1 MRLRLPSR
9 QTPGKTPGL
18 PVSDDLLATRLN
30 DALASLESVPVAKVT
45 GRLVKV
51 NGLMLQ
57 AVGCR
62 FKLEQRCLV
71 ETDNGAMTEAQVV
84 GFDHHTAYLMPIRQL
99 GGLFAGA
106 KVIPLQES
114 STVQISF
121 DWIGRIVNG
130 LGEPLDDGEPL
141 DRGDWL
147 SLDPC
152 PINPLKRRPVDTPL
166 DVGVRAIN
174 GLLTLGKG
182 QRIGLMAGSGVGK
195 SVLMG
200 MITKNTSAD
209 VIVVGLIGERGRE
222 VREFIE
228 RNLGPGGMQ
237 KAIVI
242 AAPADESPLMR
253 LRATKLCH
261 RVAEYFRDQ
270 GKDVLLLMDSLTR
283 YAMAQREIALS
294 LGEPPASRGYP
305 PSVFSLLPQL
315 LERAG
320 NGEHPDGSLT
330 AIYTVLAD
338 GDDQLDPVVDSAR
351 AILDGHVVLS
361 RTLAEQGHYPAID
374 INASVSRCM
383 NSCTQPSHVTVAN
396 QFRQLNANY
405 QQVKELLPLGGYQP
419 GQDPNLDQ
427 AVTMQPGLK
436 AYLQQAMDETADYTA
451 SLTRLAELFSQPDGQ
466 VMNNQQETHGRQ

>member
-1 MRLRLPSR
+1 MSNMLAHERLSERMSE
-9 QTPGKTPGL
+9 
-18 PVSDDLLATRLN
+18 AI
-30 DALASLESVPVAKVT
+30 ASLDSVPLARVT
-45 GRLVKV
+45 GRLIKV

-71 ETDNGAMTEAQVV
+71 ETAEGDMIKAQVV
-84 GFDHHTAYLMPIRQL
+84 GFEHNVAFLMPIRRL

-106 KVIPLQES
+106 KVVPLDGD
-114 STVQISF
+114 STVQISAQ
-121 DWIGRIVNG
+121 WLGRVLNG
-130 LGEPLDDGEPL
+130 QGDAIDDGPTIKGGDRISLEPK
-141 DRGDWL
+141 
-147 SLDPC
+147 

-174 GLLTLGKG
+174 GLLTIGKG

-200 MITKNTSAD
+200 MITKNTQAD

-228 RNLGPGGMQ
+228 RNLTPEARK

-253 LRATKLCH
+253 LRATLLCH
-261 RVAEYFRDQ
+261 RAAEYFRDQ
-270 GKDVLLLMDSLTR
+270 GKDVLMLMDSLTR

-320 NGEHPDGSLT
+320 NGENPEGSLT
-330 AIYTVLAD
+330 AIYTVLAE
-338 GDDQLDPVVDSAR
+338 GDDQQDPVVDSAR

-361 RTLAEQGHYPAID
+361 RHLAEQGHYPAID
-374 INASVSRCM
+374 INASISRCM
-383 NSCTQPSHVTVAN
+383 AACTQGSHSTIAN
-396 QFRQLNANY
+396 QFRALVSNY
-405 QQVKELLPLGGYQP
+405 LQVKELLPLGGYQP
-419 GQDPNLDQ
+419 GQDPELDRAVTLYPQLKNYLVQ
-427 AVTMQPGLK
+427 AV
-436 AYLQQAMDETADYTA
+436 DEQSDYVS
-451 SLTRLAELFSQPDGQ
+451 SLTSLAQLFHSSF
-466 VMNNQQETHGRQ
+466 

>member
-1 MRLRLPSR
+1 MTSASSP
-9 QTPGKTPGL
+9 
-18 PVSDDLLATRLN
+18 LLHDRLN
-30 DALASLESVPVAKVT
+30 DAIASLNLVPVARVT

-71 ETDNGAMTEAQVV
+71 ETDEGDMIEAQVV
-84 GFDHHTAYLMPIRQL
+84 GFDHNIAYLMPVRQL

-106 KVIPLQES
+106 KVIPLDGDS
-114 STVQISF
+114 SVNLGSH
-121 DWIGRIVNG
+121 WLGRVVNG
-130 LGEPLDDGEPL
+130 LGEALDDGAVLKGGDRVSLEPK
-141 DRGDWL
+141 
-147 SLDPC
+147 

-174 GLLTLGKG
+174 GLLTVGKG

-200 MITKNTSAD
+200 MITQNTEAD

-228 RNLGPGGMQ
+228 RNLTPEARK
-237 KAIVI
+237 KAIII

-253 LRATKLCH
+253 LRATLLCH
-261 RVAEYFRDQ
+261 RVAEYFRDK
-270 GKDVLLLMDSLTR
+270 GNDVLLLMDSLTR
-283 YAMAQREIALS
+283 YAMAQREIALA

-305 PSVFSLLPQL
+305 PSVFSVLPQL

-320 NGEHPDGSLT
+320 NSEHPDGSLT
-330 AIYTVLAD
+330 AIYTVLAE
-338 GDDQLDPVVDSAR
+338 GDDQQDPVVDSAR

-361 RTLAEQGHYPAID
+361 RSLAEQGHYPAID
-374 INASVSRCM
+374 INASISRCM
-383 NSCTQPSHVTVAN
+383 SGCTPEAHSTLAN
-396 QFRQLNANY
+396 QFRQLYSNY
-405 QQVKELLPLGGYQP
+405 LQVKELLPLGGYQP
-419 GQDPNLDQ
+419 GQDPELDQ
-427 AVTMQPGLK
+427 SVAMHPQLKNYLLQAANDAVDFQT
-436 AYLQQAMDETADYTA
+436 
-451 SLTRLAELFSQPDGQ
+451 SLTELAQLFQNP
-466 VMNNQQETHGRQ
+466 N

>member
-1 MRLRLPSR
+1 M
-9 QTPGKTPGL
+9 
-18 PVSDDLLATRLN
+18 SDSAFHERMN
-30 DALASLESVPVAKVT
+30 DAIASMSSIPIARVT

-57 AVGCR
+57 AVGCKFR
-62 FKLEQRCLV
+62 LEQRCLV
-71 ETDNGAMTEAQVV
+71 ETDDGEAIEAQVV
-84 GFDHHTAYLMPIRQL
+84 GFDRDVAYLMPVRQL
-99 GGLFAGA
+99 GGLYAGA
-106 KVIPLQES
+106 KVIPLDGD
-114 STVQISF
+114 STVALGEH
-121 DWIGRIVNG
+121 WLGRVVNG
-130 LGEPLDDGEPL
+130 LGEPFDDLGPLKGGEKV
-141 DRGDWL
+141 
-147 SLDPC
+147 SLNPQ
-152 PINPLKRRPVDTPL
+152 PINPMKRRMVDTPL
-166 DVGVRAIN
+166 DVGIRAMN

-200 MITKNTSAD
+200 MITKNTKAD
-209 VIVVGLIGERGRE
+209 IVVVGLIGERGRE

-228 RNLGPGGMQ
+228 RNLGEEGMRR
-237 KAIVI
+237 AVVI

-261 RVAEYFRDQ
+261 RVAEYFRDK

-305 PSVFSLLPQL
+305 PSVFGQLPQL

-338 GDDQLDPVVDSAR
+338 GDDQQDPVVDSAR

-361 RTLAEQGHYPAID
+361 RSLAEQGHYPAID
-374 INASVSRCM
+374 INASISRCM
-383 NSCTQPSHVTVAN
+383 SSCTETSHVTVAN
-396 QFRQLNANY
+396 RFRQLNANY
-405 QQVKELLPLGGYQP
+405 LQVKELLPLGGYQP
-419 GQDPNLDQ
+419 GQDPELDLSVRMFPLLKDFLVQ
-427 AVTMQPGLK
+427 QVDEVTD
-436 AYLQQAMDETADYTA
+436 YQQ
-451 SLTRLAELFSQPDGQ
+451 SLVRLAELFTQT
-466 VMNNQQETHGRQ
+466 QQG

>member
-1 MRLRLPSR
+1 
-9 QTPGKTPGL
+9 
-18 PVSDDLLATRLN
+18 VSDDQLATRLN
-30 DALASLESVPVAKVT
+30 DALASLESIPVAKVT

-71 ETDNGAMTEAQVV
+71 ETDNDGMIEAQVV
-84 GFDHHTAYLMPIRQL
+84 GFDHHTAYLMPIRQM

-106 KVIPLQES
+106 RVIPLEENS
-114 STVQISF
+114 SVALSA

-130 LGEPLDDGEPL
+130 LGEPLDDGPSLERGERFSLEPV
-141 DRGDWL
+141 
-147 SLDPC
+147 
-152 PINPLKRRPVDTPL
+152 PINPLKRRPVDAPL

-200 MITKNTSAD
+200 MITKNTEAD

-228 RNLGPGGMQ
+228 RNLGPAGMQ

-270 GKDVLLLMDSLTR
+270 GRDVLLLMDSLTR

-320 NGEHPDGSLT
+320 NGEHPHGSLT

-361 RTLAEQGHYPAID
+361 RALAEQGHYPAID

-419 GQDPNLDQ
+419 GQDPELDQ
-427 AVTMQPGLK
+427 AVKMQPGLK
-436 AYLQQAMDETADYTA
+436 GYLQQAVEETADFTA
-451 SLTRLAELFSQPDGQ
+451 SLAQLAELFSSSQPQGINRGQ
-466 VMNNQQETHGRQ
+466 

>member
-1 MRLRLPSR
+1 MTSASSP
-9 QTPGKTPGL
+9 
-18 PVSDDLLATRLN
+18 LLHDRLN
-30 DALASLESVPVAKVT
+30 DAIASLNLVPVARVT

-71 ETDNGAMTEAQVV
+71 ETDEGDMIEAQVV
-84 GFDHHTAYLMPIRQL
+84 GFDHNIAYLMPVRQL

-106 KVIPLQES
+106 KVIPLDGDS
-114 STVQISF
+114 SVNLGSH
-121 DWIGRIVNG
+121 WLGRVVNG
-130 LGEPLDDGEPL
+130 LGEALDDGAVLKGGDRVSLEPK
-141 DRGDWL
+141 
-147 SLDPC
+147 

-174 GLLTLGKG
+174 GLLTIGKG

-200 MITKNTSAD
+200 MITQNTEAD

-228 RNLGPGGMQ
+228 RNLTPEARK
-237 KAIVI
+237 KAIII

-253 LRATKLCH
+253 LRATLLCH
-261 RVAEYFRDQ
+261 RVAEYFRDK
-270 GKDVLLLMDSLTR
+270 GNDVLLLMDSLTR
-283 YAMAQREIALS
+283 YAMAQREIALA

-305 PSVFSLLPQL
+305 PSVFSVLPQL

-320 NGEHPDGSLT
+320 NSEHPDGSLT
-330 AIYTVLAD
+330 AIYTVLAE
-338 GDDQLDPVVDSAR
+338 GDDQQDPVVDSAR

-361 RTLAEQGHYPAID
+361 RSLAEQGHYPAID
-374 INASVSRCM
+374 INASISRCM
-383 NSCTQPSHVTVAN
+383 SGCTPEAHSTLAN
-396 QFRQLNANY
+396 QFRQLYSNY
-405 QQVKELLPLGGYQP
+405 LQVKELLPLGGYQP
-419 GQDPNLDQ
+419 GQDPELDQ
-427 AVTMQPGLK
+427 SVAMHPQLKNYLLQAANDAVDFQT
-436 AYLQQAMDETADYTA
+436 
-451 SLTRLAELFSQPDGQ
+451 SLTELAQLFQNP
-466 VMNNQQETHGRQ
+466 N

>member
-1 MRLRLPSR
+1 MTSASSP
-9 QTPGKTPGL
+9 
-18 PVSDDLLATRLN
+18 LLHDRLN
-30 DALASLESVPVAKVT
+30 DAIASLNLVPVARVT

-71 ETDNGAMTEAQVV
+71 ETDEGGMIEAQVV
-84 GFDHHTAYLMPIRQL
+84 GFDHNIAYLMPVRQL

-106 KVIPLQES
+106 KVIPLDGDS
-114 STVQISF
+114 SVNLGSH
-121 DWIGRIVNG
+121 WLGRVVNG
-130 LGEPLDDGEPL
+130 LGEALDDGAVLKGGDRVSLEPK
-141 DRGDWL
+141 
-147 SLDPC
+147 

-174 GLLTLGKG
+174 GLLTVGKG

-200 MITKNTSAD
+200 MITQNTEAD

-228 RNLGPGGMQ
+228 RNLTPEARK
-237 KAIVI
+237 KAIII

-253 LRATKLCH
+253 LRATLLCH
-261 RVAEYFRDQ
+261 RVAEYFRDK
-270 GKDVLLLMDSLTR
+270 GNDVLLLMDSLTR
-283 YAMAQREIALS
+283 YAMAQREIALA

-305 PSVFSLLPQL
+305 PSVFSVLPQL

-320 NGEHPDGSLT
+320 NSEHPDGSLT
-330 AIYTVLAD
+330 AIYTVLAE
-338 GDDQLDPVVDSAR
+338 GDDQQDPVVDSAR

-361 RTLAEQGHYPAID
+361 RSLAEQGHYPAID
-374 INASVSRCM
+374 INASISRCM
-383 NSCTQPSHVTVAN
+383 SGCTPEVHSTLAN
-396 QFRQLNANY
+396 QFRQLYSNY
-405 QQVKELLPLGGYQP
+405 LQVKELLPLGGYQP
-419 GQDPNLDQ
+419 GQDPELDQ
-427 AVTMQPGLK
+427 SVAMHPQLKNYLLQAANDAVDFQT
-436 AYLQQAMDETADYTA
+436 
-451 SLTRLAELFSQPDGQ
+451 SLTELAQLFQNP
-466 VMNNQQETHGRQ
+466 N

>member
-1 MRLRLPSR
+1 MSN
-9 QTPGKTPGL
+9 
-18 PVSDDLLATRLN
+18 PVASGQLSERLN
-30 DALASLESVPVAKVT
+30 DALASLDSVPVARVT

-62 FKLEQRCLV
+62 FKLEQRCMV
-71 ETDNGAMTEAQVV
+71 ETAEGDMIEAQVV
-84 GFDHHTAYLMPIRQL
+84 GFDHNVAYLMPIRRL

-106 KVIPLQES
+106 KVIPLEGDS
-114 STVQISF
+114 MVQISSQ
-121 DWIGRIVNG
+121 WLGRVVNG
-130 LGEPLDDGEPL
+130 LGEPLDDGPALRGGERVSLEPK
-141 DRGDWL
+141 
-147 SLDPC
+147 

-166 DVGVRAIN
+166 DVGVRTIN
-174 GLLTLGKG
+174 GLLTVGKG

-200 MITKNTSAD
+200 MITKNTEAD

-228 RNLGPGGMQ
+228 RNLSEQ
-237 KAIVI
+237 ARRKAIII

-253 LRATKLCH
+253 LRSTLLCH

-305 PSVFSLLPQL
+305 PSVFSILPQL

-320 NGEHPDGSLT
+320 NSDNLDGSLT
-330 AIYTVLAD
+330 AIYTVLAE
-338 GDDQLDPVVDSAR
+338 GDDQQDPVVDSAR

-361 RTLAEQGHYPAID
+361 RQLAEQGHYPAID
-374 INASVSRCM
+374 INASISRCM
-383 NSCTQPSHVTVAN
+383 SACTQPAHVTVAN
-396 QFRQLNANY
+396 QFRQLYSNY
-405 QQVKELLPLGGYQP
+405 LQVKELLPLGGYQP
-419 GQDPNLDQ
+419 GQDSELDR
-427 AVTMQPGLK
+427 AVAMYPQLK
-436 AYLQQAMDETADYTA
+436 AYLQQAAGEVVDYPS
-451 SLTRLAELFSQPDGQ
+451 SLTQLAQLFQ
-466 VMNNQQETHGRQ
+466 NQ

>member
-1 MRLRLPSR
+1 MTSASSP
-9 QTPGKTPGL
+9 
-18 PVSDDLLATRLN
+18 LLHDRLN
-30 DALASLESVPVAKVT
+30 DAIASLNLVPVARVT

-71 ETDNGAMTEAQVV
+71 ETDEGDMIEAQVV
-84 GFDHHTAYLMPIRQL
+84 GFDHNIAYLMPVRQL

-106 KVIPLQES
+106 KVIPLDGDS
-114 STVQISF
+114 SVNLGSH
-121 DWIGRIVNG
+121 WLGRVVNG
-130 LGEPLDDGEPL
+130 LGEALDDGAVLKGGDRVSLEPK
-141 DRGDWL
+141 
-147 SLDPC
+147 

-174 GLLTLGKG
+174 GLLTVGKG

-200 MITKNTSAD
+200 MITQNTEAD

-228 RNLGPGGMQ
+228 RNLTPEARK
-237 KAIVI
+237 KAIII

-253 LRATKLCH
+253 LRATLLCH
-261 RVAEYFRDQ
+261 RVAEYFRDK
-270 GKDVLLLMDSLTR
+270 GNDVLLLMDSLTR
-283 YAMAQREIALS
+283 YAMAQREIALA

-305 PSVFSLLPQL
+305 PSVFSVLPQL

-320 NGEHPDGSLT
+320 NSEHPDGSLT
-330 AIYTVLAD
+330 AIYTVLAE
-338 GDDQLDPVVDSAR
+338 GDDQQDPVVDSAR

-361 RTLAEQGHYPAID
+361 RSLAEQGHYPAID
-374 INASVSRCM
+374 INASISRCM
-383 NSCTQPSHVTVAN
+383 SGCTPEAHSTLAN
-396 QFRQLNANY
+396 QFRQLYSNY
-405 QQVKELLPLGGYQP
+405 LQVKELLPLGGYQP
-419 GQDPNLDQ
+419 GQDPELDQ
-427 AVTMQPGLK
+427 SVAMHPQLKKYLLQAANEAVDFQT
-436 AYLQQAMDETADYTA
+436 
-451 SLTRLAELFSQPDGQ
+451 SLTELAQLFQNP
-466 VMNNQQETHGRQ
+466 N

>member
-1 MRLRLPSR
+1 MSNPHSGGML
-9 QTPGKTPGL
+9 T
-18 PVSDDLLATRLN
+18 DRLN
-30 DALASLESVPVAKVT
+30 DAIASLDSVPVARVT

-71 ETDNGAMTEAQVV
+71 ETAEGDMIEAQVV
-84 GFDHHTAYLMPIRQL
+84 GFDHNVAYLMPIRRL

-106 KVIPLQES
+106 KVVPLEGD
-114 STVQISF
+114 STVQLSSQ
-121 DWIGRIVNG
+121 WLGRVVNG
-130 LGEPLDDGEPL
+130 LGEALDDGVPLRGGDRVSLEPK
-141 DRGDWL
+141 
-147 SLDPC
+147 

-166 DVGVRAIN
+166 DVGVRTIN
-174 GLLTLGKG
+174 GLLTVGKG

-200 MITKNTSAD
+200 MITQNTEAD

-228 RNLGPGGMQ
+228 RNLTEQ
-237 KAIVI
+237 ARRKAIII

-253 LRATKLCH
+253 LRATLLCH

-305 PSVFSLLPQL
+305 PSVFSVLPQL

-320 NGEHPDGSLT
+320 NSDNPDGSLS
-330 AIYTVLAD
+330 AIYTVLAE
-338 GDDQLDPVVDSAR
+338 GDDQQDPVVDSAR

-361 RTLAEQGHYPAID
+361 RQLAEQGHYPAID
-374 INASVSRCM
+374 VNASISRCM
-383 NSCTQPSHVTVAN
+383 SAVTPEAHVTVAN
-396 QFRQLNANY
+396 QFRQLYANY
-405 QQVKELLPLGGYQP
+405 LQVKELLPLGGYQP
-419 GQDPNLDQ
+419 GQDAELDR
-427 AVTMQPGLK
+427 AVSMYPHLK
-436 AYLQQAMDETADYTA
+436 AFLQQSANERVDYTA
-451 SLTRLAELFSQPDGQ
+451 SLTQLAQLFQMP
-466 VMNNQQETHGRQ
+466 

>member
-1 MRLRLPSR
+1 MSSS
-9 QTPGKTPGL
+9 
-18 PVSDDLLATRLN
+18 VSSGQLSERLN
-30 DALASLESVPVAKVT
+30 DALASLDSVPVARVT

-62 FKLEQRCLV
+62 FKLEQRCMV
-71 ETDNGAMTEAQVV
+71 ETAEGDMIEAQVV
-84 GFDHHTAYLMPIRQL
+84 GFDHNVAYLMPIRRL

-106 KVIPLQES
+106 KVIPLEGDS
-114 STVQISF
+114 MVQISSQ
-121 DWIGRIVNG
+121 WLGRVVNG
-130 LGEPLDDGEPL
+130 LGEPLDDGPALRGGERVSLEPK
-141 DRGDWL
+141 
-147 SLDPC
+147 

-166 DVGVRAIN
+166 DVGVRTIN
-174 GLLTLGKG
+174 GLLTVGKG

-200 MITKNTSAD
+200 MITKNTEAD

-228 RNLGPGGMQ
+228 RNLSEQ
-237 KAIVI
+237 ARKKAIII

-253 LRATKLCH
+253 LRSTLLCH

-305 PSVFSLLPQL
+305 PSVFSVLPQL

-320 NGEHPDGSLT
+320 NSDNPDGSLT
-330 AIYTVLAD
+330 AIYTVLAE
-338 GDDQLDPVVDSAR
+338 GDDQQDPVVDSAR

-361 RTLAEQGHYPAID
+361 RQLAEQGHYPAID
-374 INASVSRCM
+374 INASISRCM
-383 NSCTQPSHVTVAN
+383 SACTQPAHVTVSN
-396 QFRQLNANY
+396 QFRQLYSNY
-405 QQVKELLPLGGYQP
+405 LQVKELLPLGGYQP
-419 GQDPNLDQ
+419 GQDGELDR
-427 AVTMQPGLK
+427 AVAMYPQLK
-436 AYLQQAMDETADYTA
+436 AYLQQAAGEAVDYPS
-451 SLTRLAELFSQPDGQ
+451 SLTQLAQLFQ
-466 VMNNQQETHGRQ
+466 NQ

>member
-1 MRLRLPSR
+1 MSNPHSGGML
-9 QTPGKTPGL
+9 T
-18 PVSDDLLATRLN
+18 DRLN
-30 DALASLESVPVAKVT
+30 DAIASLDSVPVARVT

-71 ETDNGAMTEAQVV
+71 ETAEGDMIEAQVV
-84 GFDHHTAYLMPIRQL
+84 GFDHNVAYLMPIRRL

-106 KVIPLQES
+106 KVVPLEGD
-114 STVQISF
+114 STVQLSSQ
-121 DWIGRIVNG
+121 WLGRVVNG
-130 LGEPLDDGEPL
+130 LGEALDDGAPLRGGDRVSLEPK
-141 DRGDWL
+141 
-147 SLDPC
+147 

-166 DVGVRAIN
+166 DVGVRTIN
-174 GLLTLGKG
+174 GLLTVGKG

-200 MITKNTSAD
+200 MITQNTEAD

-228 RNLGPGGMQ
+228 CNLTEHTRR
-237 KAIVI
+237 KAIII

-253 LRATKLCH
+253 LRATLLCH

-305 PSVFSLLPQL
+305 PSVFSVLPQL

-320 NGEHPDGSLT
+320 NSDNPDGSLS
-330 AIYTVLAD
+330 AIYTVLAE
-338 GDDQLDPVVDSAR
+338 GDDQQDPVVDSAR

-361 RTLAEQGHYPAID
+361 RQLAEQGHYPAID
-374 INASVSRCM
+374 VNASISRCM
-383 NSCTQPSHVTVAN
+383 SAVTPEAHVTVAN
-396 QFRQLNANY
+396 QFRQLYANY
-405 QQVKELLPLGGYQP
+405 LQVKELLPLGGYQP
-419 GQDPNLDQ
+419 GQDAELDR
-427 AVTMQPGLK
+427 AVAMYPHLK
-436 AYLQQAMDETADYTA
+436 AFLQQSAKERVDYTA
-451 SLTRLAELFSQPDGQ
+451 SLTQLAQLFQMS
-466 VMNNQQETHGRQ
+466 

>member
-1 MRLRLPSR
+1 MSNISPL
-9 QTPGKTPGL
+9 
-18 PVSDDLLATRLN
+18 LN
-30 DALASLESVPVAKVT
+30 DRLHDAIASLSTIPVARVT

-71 ETDNGAMTEAQVV
+71 ETDEGDMIEAQVV
-84 GFDHHTAYLMPIRQL
+84 GFDHNIAYLMPVRRL

-106 KVIPLQES
+106 KVVPLDGDS
-114 STVQISF
+114 SVKSGQSLV
-121 DWIGRIVNG
+121 RRVVNG
-130 LGEPLDDGEPL
+130 LGEALDDGVKLKGGERVSLEPN
-141 DRGDWL
+141 
-147 SLDPC
+147 

-174 GLLTLGKG
+174 GLLTVGKG

-200 MITKNTSAD
+200 MITQNTEAD

-228 RNLGPGGMQ
+228 RNLTEEMRR
-237 KAIVI
+237 KAIII

-253 LRATKLCH
+253 LRATQLCH
-261 RVAEYFRDQ
+261 RVAEYFRDK
-270 GKDVLLLMDSLTR
+270 GNDVLLLMDSLTR
-283 YAMAQREIALS
+283 YAMAQREIALA

-305 PSVFSLLPQL
+305 PSVFSVLPQL

-320 NGEHPDGSLT
+320 NSEHPDGSLT
-330 AIYTVLAD
+330 AIYTVLAE
-338 GDDQLDPVVDSAR
+338 GDDQQDPVVDSAR

-361 RTLAEQGHYPAID
+361 RQLAEQGHYPAID
-374 INASVSRCM
+374 INARSAAVCRVVPRKRIPPLRI
-383 NSCTQPSHVTVAN
+383 NSGSFTRAICRSKNCCH
-396 QFRQLNANY
+396 L
-405 QQVKELLPLGGYQP
+405 
-419 GQDPNLDQ
+419 
-427 AVTMQPGLK
+427 
-436 AYLQQAMDETADYTA
+436 ADIN
-451 SLTRLAELFSQPDGQ
+451 RGKIQ
-466 VMNNQQETHGRQ
+466 N

>member
-1 MRLRLPSR
+1 MSNDQLTS
-9 QTPGKTPGL
+9 
-18 PVSDDLLATRLN
+18 RLN

-62 FKLEQRCLV
+62 FRLDQRCLV
-71 ETDNGAMTEAQVV
+71 ETDGSDMIEAQVV

-106 KVIPLQES
+106 KVIPLDGD
-114 STVQISF
+114 STVQIGA

-130 LGEPLDDGEPL
+130 LGEPLDDGAPL
-141 DRGDWL
+141 KSGERL
-147 SLDPC
+147 SLDPS

-228 RNLGPGGMQ
+228 RNLGQEGMQ
-237 KAIVI
+237 RAVII

-253 LRATKLCH
+253 LQATKLCH

-320 NGEHPDGSLT
+320 NGENANGSLT

-338 GDDQLDPVVDSAR
+338 GDDQQDPVVDSAR

-361 RTLAEQGHYPAID
+361 RSLAEQGHYPAID
-374 INASVSRCM
+374 INASISRCM
-383 NSCTQPSHVTVAN
+383 SGCTEQPHVTVAN
-396 QFRQLNANY
+396 QFCQLNANY

-419 GQDPNLDQ
+419 GQDPELDQ
-427 AVTMQPGLK
+427 AVAMQPRIK
-436 AYLQQAMDETADYTA
+436 AYLQQGVNETADYTT
-451 SLTRLAELFSQPDGQ
+451 SLTELAELFSQPTGK
-466 VMNNQQETHGRQ
+466 

>member
-1 MRLRLPSR
+1 MTSASSP
-9 QTPGKTPGL
+9 
-18 PVSDDLLATRLN
+18 LLHDRLN
-30 DALASLESVPVAKVT
+30 DAIASLNLVPVARVT

-71 ETDNGAMTEAQVV
+71 ETDEGDMIEAQVV
-84 GFDHHTAYLMPIRQL
+84 GFDHNIAYLMPVRQL

-106 KVIPLQES
+106 KVIPLDGDS
-114 STVQISF
+114 SVNLGSH
-121 DWIGRIVNG
+121 WLGRVVNG
-130 LGEPLDDGEPL
+130 LGEALDDGAVLKGGDRVSLEPK
-141 DRGDWL
+141 
-147 SLDPC
+147 

-174 GLLTLGKG
+174 GLLTVGKG

-200 MITKNTSAD
+200 MITQNTEAD

-228 RNLGPGGMQ
+228 RNLTPEARK
-237 KAIVI
+237 KAIII

-253 LRATKLCH
+253 LRATLLCH
-261 RVAEYFRDQ
+261 RVAEYFRDK
-270 GKDVLLLMDSLTR
+270 GNDVLLLMDSLTR
-283 YAMAQREIALS
+283 YAMAQREIALA

-305 PSVFSLLPQL
+305 PSVFSVLPQL

-320 NGEHPDGSLT
+320 NSEHPDGSLT
-330 AIYTVLAD
+330 AIYTVLAE
-338 GDDQLDPVVDSAR
+338 GDDQQDPVVDSAR

-361 RTLAEQGHYPAID
+361 RSLAEQGHYPAID
-374 INASVSRCM
+374 INASISRCM
-383 NSCTQPSHVTVAN
+383 SGCTPEAHSTLAN
-396 QFRQLNANY
+396 QFRQLYSNY
-405 QQVKELLPLGGYQP
+405 LQVKELLPLGGYQP
-419 GQDPNLDQ
+419 GQDPELDQ
-427 AVTMQPGLK
+427 SVAMHPQLKNYLLQAANEAVDFQT
-436 AYLQQAMDETADYTA
+436 
-451 SLTRLAELFSQPDGQ
+451 SLTELAQLFQNP
-466 VMNNQQETHGRQ
+466 N

>member
-1 MRLRLPSR
+1 MSNTLSHELLNERLS
-9 QTPGKTPGL
+9 
-18 PVSDDLLATRLN
+18 
-30 DALASLESVPVAKVT
+30 DALASLDSIPVARVT
-45 GRLVKV
+45 GRLIKV

-71 ETDNGAMTEAQVV
+71 ETAEGDMIEAQVV
-84 GFDHHTAYLMPIRQL
+84 GFDHTVAYLMPIRRL

-106 KVIPLQES
+106 KVIPIDGD
-114 STVQISF
+114 STVQLSSQ
-121 DWIGRIVNG
+121 WLGRVVNG
-130 LGEPLDDGEPL
+130 LGEPFDDGAPLKGGARVSLEPK
-141 DRGDWL
+141 
-147 SLDPC
+147 

-174 GLLTLGKG
+174 GLLTVGKG

-200 MITKNTSAD
+200 MITQNTEAD
-209 VIVVGLIGERGRE
+209 VIVVASANAVERCVSLLNETSLQKR
-222 VREFIE
+222 V
-228 RNLGPGGMQ
+228 
-237 KAIVI
+237 KAIIV

-253 LRATKLCH
+253 LRATLLCH

-305 PSVFSLLPQL
+305 PSVFSVLPQL

-320 NGEHPDGSLT
+320 NSENLHGSLT
-330 AIYTVLAD
+330 AIYTVLAE
-338 GDDQLDPVVDSAR
+338 GDDQQDPVVDSAR

-361 RTLAEQGHYPAID
+361 RQLAEQGHYPAID
-374 INASVSRCM
+374 INASISRCM
-383 NSCTQPSHVTVAN
+383 NACTHEAHSTIAN
-396 QFRQLNANY
+396 NFRQLYSNY
-405 QQVKELLPLGGYQP
+405 LQVKELLPLGGYQP
-419 GQDPNLDQ
+419 GQDPELDQ
-427 AVTMQPGLK
+427 SVSMYPHLR
-436 AYLQQAMDETADYTA
+436 AYLQQSASEAVDYPT
-451 SLTRLAELFSQPDGQ
+451 SLTALAQMFQSEQ
-466 VMNNQQETHGRQ
+466 